1 MDATLQGAEE
11 RRQLAEDLRS
21 EARSVLVDT
30 GLLDMLNGRFG
41 EAVVT
46 GSAGYDLMV
55 WRDID
60 IHMPCEGE
68 RWAEWA
74 GLAADIAIQLSTV
87 GLQLH
92 KANYLNDYVEPNPLG
107 AGLYWGL
114 EFKDFA
120 GNGWKC
126 DIWGWE
132 PFDFAVRQARDANLR
147 ADLSRCDRDLILRL
161 KHEARSRPGYYGVMV
176 SGFDVYQFVMAG
188 AGETLAELERWK
200 GLVA

>member
-1 MDATLQGAEE
+1 MDATPLGAEE
-11 RRQLAEDLRS
+11 RRQLATDLRA

-30 GLLDMLNGRFG
+30 GLLDMLNARFG
-41 EAVVT
+41 EAVIT

-55 WRDID
+55 HRDID

-74 GLAADIAIQLSTV
+74 GLAADIAIQFGNV

-92 KANYLNDYVEPNPLG
+92 KATYRNDYVEPHALG

-114 EFKDFA
+114 EFTDFA
-120 GNGWKC
+120 GSHWTCG
-126 DIWGWE
+126 IWGWE

-147 ADLSRCDRDLILRL
+147 ADLDRCNRDLILKL
-161 KHEARSRPGYYGVMV
+161 KHEAWARPGYYGVMV
-176 SGFDVYQFVMAG
+176 SGFDIYQFVMAG
-188 AGETLAELERWK
+188 AGDTLDDLERWK